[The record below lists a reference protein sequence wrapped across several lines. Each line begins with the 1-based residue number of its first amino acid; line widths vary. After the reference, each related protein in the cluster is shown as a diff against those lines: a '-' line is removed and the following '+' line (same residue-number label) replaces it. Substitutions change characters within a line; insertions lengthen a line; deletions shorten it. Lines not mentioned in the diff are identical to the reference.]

1 MDATTRLMTLNALRM
16 QLQLIVRRT
25 IGLDISYLNAVK
37 SETDLQRSR
46 ESFISSIVLI
56 VFRVVSIP
64 VALQISMQLWRR
76 QGL

>member
-1 MDATTRLMTLNALRM
+1 MDATTRSMTLNALRM
-16 QLQLIVRRT
+16 RLQLTVRRT
-25 IGLDISYLNAVK
+25 TGLDTSYLNAVK